1 MNVLLISFAA
11 VISSSEFRSLSH
23 WKSCLESSRRNNKK
37 LVVDFTAAWC
47 GQCRFME
54 PALGEFVTKYPDVEF
69 VKIDV
74 DRLPTVAKE
83 FEVQIMPMVEL
94 MGRCS

>member
-1 MNVLLISFAA
+1 
-11 VISSSEFRSLSH
+11 
-23 WKSCLESSRRNNKK
+23 
-37 LVVDFTAAWC
+37 
-47 GQCRFME
+47 ME